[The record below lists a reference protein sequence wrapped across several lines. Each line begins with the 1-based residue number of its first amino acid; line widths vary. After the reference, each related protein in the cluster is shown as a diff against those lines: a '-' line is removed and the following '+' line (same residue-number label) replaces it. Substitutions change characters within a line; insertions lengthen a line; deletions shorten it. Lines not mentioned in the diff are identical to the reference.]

1 MKVERPRTLL
11 ELFSVFKPGTELV
24 AGGTDWVI
32 KRHGRLADDAI
43 VIDVFAVDEMRGVS
57 LEEENSEGD
66 GFLRVGALETMTSL
80 HRNSLVRRYAS
91 ALADAAYKMGS
102 EQIRNRATVGGNV
115 ANSSPAADTPPAL
128 AALGAKAVLAS
139 REGERIVPVEDVLG
153 RNKNTLAPGELI
165 KEFRI
170 PLDAGRVSAFLKIG
184 SRSQVSISRV
194 NLAVFARCK
203 DNLFKDARVFAGTL
217 GLAARRIPGAE
228 EALSA
233 AGFDE
238 TFPAAL
244 AAFAAETIPGR
255 STLPYKQSALRG
267 LAQDIC
273 VLLSQRAGEAMVGS
287 C

>member
-32 KRHGRLADDAI
+32 KRHAKLADDAV
-43 VIDVFAVDEMRGVS
+43 VIDVFAVDKMQGIS
-57 LEEENSEGD
+57 LEGENTEG
-66 GFLRVGALETMTSL
+66 GFLRIGALETMTSL
-80 HRNSLVRRYAS
+80 HRNPLVRRYAS

-128 AALGAKAVLAS
+128 AALGAEAVLAS
-139 REGERIVPVEDVLG
+139 EGGERIVPVEDVLG
-153 RNKNTLAPGELI
+153 RNRNTLASCEII

-170 PLDAGRVSAFLKIG
+170 PLDVNRVSAFLKIG

-194 NLAVFARCK
+194 NLAVLARCT
-203 DNLFKDARVFAGTL
+203 DNLFKDARVFVGTL
-217 GLAARRIPGAE
+217 GLAARRVPGAE

-238 TFPAAL
+238 AFPAAL
-244 AAFAAETIPGR
+244 ATFAAEAIPGR
-255 STLPYKQSALRG
+255 PTLPYKQSALRG

-273 VLLSQRAGEAMVGS
+273 VLLSQRAREAVIGS

>member
-32 KRHGRLADDAI
+32 KRHAKLANDAV
-43 VIDVFAVDEMRGVS
+43 VIDVFAVDEMQGIS
-57 LEEENSEGD
+57 LEGENTEG
-66 GFLRVGALETMTSL
+66 GFLRIGALETMTSL
-80 HRNSLVRRYAS
+80 HRNPLVRRYAS

-128 AALGAKAVLAS
+128 AALGAEAVLAS
-139 REGERIVPVEDVLG
+139 GGGERIVPVEDVLG
-153 RNKNTLAPGELI
+153 RNRNTLASCEII

-170 PLDAGRVSAFLKIG
+170 PLDVNRVSAFLKIG

-217 GLAARRIPGAE
+217 GLAARRVPGAE

-244 AAFAAETIPGR
+244 ATFAAEAIPGR
-255 STLPYKQSALRG
+255 PTLPYKQSALRG

-273 VLLSQRAGEAMVGS
+273 VLLSQRAREAVIGS

>member
-32 KRHGRLADDAI
+32 KRHAKLANDAV
-43 VIDVFAVDEMRGVS
+43 VIDVFAVDEMQGIS
-57 LEEENSEGD
+57 LEGENTEG
-66 GFLRVGALETMTSL
+66 GFLRIGALETMTSL
-80 HRNSLVRRYAS
+80 HRNPLVRRYAS

-102 EQIRNRATVGGNV
+102 E
-115 ANSSPAADTPPAL
+115 
-128 AALGAKAVLAS
+128 AVLAS
-139 REGERIVPVEDVLG
+139 EGGERIVPVEDVLG
-153 RNKNTLAPGELI
+153 RNRNTLASCEII

-170 PLDAGRVSAFLKIG
+170 PLDVNRVSAFLKIG

-194 NLAVFARCK
+194 NLAVLARCT
-203 DNLFKDARVFAGTL
+203 DNLFKDARVFVGTL
-217 GLAARRIPGAE
+217 GLAARRVPGAE

-244 AAFAAETIPGR
+244 ATFAAEAIPGR
-255 STLPYKQSALRG
+255 PTLPYKQSALRG

-273 VLLSQRAGEAMVGS
+273 VLLSQRAREAVIGS

>member
-1 MKVERPRTLL
+1 MNVERPRTLL

-32 KRHGRLADDAI
+32 KRHAKLANDAV
-43 VIDVFAVDEMRGVS
+43 VIDVFAVDEMQGIS
-57 LEEENSEGD
+57 LEGENTEG
-66 GFLRVGALETMTSL
+66 GFLRIGALETMTSL
-80 HRNSLVRRYAS
+80 HRNPLVRRYAS

-128 AALGAKAVLAS
+128 AALGAEAVLAS
-139 REGERIVPVEDVLG
+139 EGGERIVPVEDVLG
-153 RNKNTLAPGELI
+153 RNRNTLASCEII

-170 PLDAGRVSAFLKIG
+170 PLDVNRVSAFLKIG

-194 NLAVFARCK
+194 NLAVLARCT
-203 DNLFKDARVFAGTL
+203 DNLFKDARVFVGTL
-217 GLAARRIPGAE
+217 GLAARRVPGAE

-233 AGFDE
+233 ACFDE
-238 TFPAAL
+238 AFPAAL
-244 AAFAAETIPGR
+244 ATFAAEAIPGR
-255 STLPYKQSALRG
+255 PTLPYKQSALRG

-273 VLLSQRAGEAMVGS
+273 VLLSQRAREAVIGS

>member
-32 KRHGRLADDAI
+32 KRHAKLANDAV
-43 VIDVFAVDEMRGVS
+43 VIDVFAVDEMQGIS
-57 LEEENSEGD
+57 LEGENTEG
-66 GFLRVGALETMTSL
+66 GFLRIGALETMTSL
-80 HRNSLVRRYAS
+80 HRNPLVRRYAS

-128 AALGAKAVLAS
+128 AALGAEAVLAS
-139 REGERIVPVEDVLG
+139 EGGERIVPVEDVLG
-153 RNKNTLAPGELI
+153 RNRNTLASCEII

-170 PLDAGRVSAFLKIG
+170 PLDVNRVSAFLKIG

-194 NLAVFARCK
+194 NLAVLARCT
-203 DNLFKDARVFAGTL
+203 DNLFKDARVFVGTL
-217 GLAARRIPGAE
+217 GLAARRVPGAE

-244 AAFAAETIPGR
+244 ATFAAEAIPGR
-255 STLPYKQSALRG
+255 PTLPYKQSVLRG

-273 VLLSQRAGEAMVGS
+273 VLLSQRAREAVIGS

>member
-32 KRHGRLADDAI
+32 KRHAKLANDAV
-43 VIDVFAVDEMRGVS
+43 VIDVFAVDEMQGIS
-57 LEEENSEGD
+57 LEGENTEG
-66 GFLRVGALETMTSL
+66 GFLRIGALETMTSL
-80 HRNSLVRRYAS
+80 HRNPLVRRYAS

-128 AALGAKAVLAS
+128 AALGAEAVLAS
-139 REGERIVPVEDVLG
+139 GGGERIVPVEDVLG
-153 RNKNTLAPGELI
+153 RNRNTLASCEII

-170 PLDAGRVSAFLKIG
+170 PLDVNRVSAFLKIG

-194 NLAVFARCK
+194 NLAVLARCT
-203 DNLFKDARVFAGTL
+203 DNLFKDARVFVGTL
-217 GLAARRIPGAE
+217 GLAARRVPGAE

-244 AAFAAETIPGR
+244 ATFAAEAIPGR
-255 STLPYKQSALRG
+255 PTLPYKQSALRG

-273 VLLSQRAGEAMVGS
+273 VLLSQRAREAVIGS

>member
-32 KRHGRLADDAI
+32 KRHAKLADDAV
-43 VIDVFAVDEMRGVS
+43 VIDVFAVDEMQGIS
-57 LEEENSEGD
+57 LEGENTEG
-66 GFLRVGALETMTSL
+66 GFLRIGALETMTSL
-80 HRNSLVRRYAS
+80 HRNPLVRRYAS

-128 AALGAKAVLAS
+128 AALGAEAVLAS
-139 REGERIVPVEDVLG
+139 GGGERIVPVEDILG
-153 RNKNTLAPGELI
+153 RNRNTLASCEII

-170 PLDAGRVSAFLKIG
+170 PLDVNRVSAFLKIG

-194 NLAVFARCK
+194 NLAVLARCT
-203 DNLFKDARVFAGTL
+203 DNLFKDARVFVGTL
-217 GLAARRIPGAE
+217 GLAARRVPGAE

-244 AAFAAETIPGR
+244 ATFAAEAIPGR
-255 STLPYKQSALRG
+255 PTLPYKQSALRG

-273 VLLSQRAGEAMVGS
+273 VLLSQRAREAVIGS

>member
-32 KRHGRLADDAI
+32 KRHAKLANDAV
-43 VIDVFAVDEMRGVS
+43 VIDVFAVDEMQGIS
-57 LEEENSEGD
+57 LEGENTEG
-66 GFLRVGALETMTSL
+66 GFLRIGALETMTSL
-80 HRNSLVRRYAS
+80 HRNPLVRRYAS

-128 AALGAKAVLAS
+128 AALGAEAVLAS
-139 REGERIVPVEDVLG
+139 EGGERIVPVEDVLG
-153 RNKNTLAPGELI
+153 RNRNTLAPGELI

-194 NLAVFARCK
+194 NLAVLARCT
-203 DNLFKDARVFAGTL
+203 DNLFKDARVFVGTL
-217 GLAARRIPGAE
+217 GLAARRVPGAE

-244 AAFAAETIPGR
+244 ATFAAKAIPGR
-255 STLPYKQSALRG
+255 PTLPYKQSALRG

-273 VLLSQRAGEAMVGS
+273 VLLSQRAREAVIGS

>member
-32 KRHGRLADDAI
+32 KRHAKLADDAV
-43 VIDVFAVDEMRGVS
+43 VIDVFAVDEMQGIS
-57 LEEENSEGD
+57 LEGENTEG
-66 GFLRVGALETMTSL
+66 GFLRIGALETMTSL
-80 HRNSLVRRYAS
+80 HRNPLVRRYAS

-128 AALGAKAVLAS
+128 AALGAEAVLAS
-139 REGERIVPVEDVLG
+139 GGGERIVPVEDVLG
-153 RNKNTLAPGELI
+153 RNRNTLASCEII

-170 PLDAGRVSAFLKIG
+170 PLDVNRVSAFLKIG

-194 NLAVFARCK
+194 NLAVLARCT
-203 DNLFKDARVFAGTL
+203 DNLFKDARVFVGTL
-217 GLAARRIPGAE
+217 GLAARRVPGAE

-238 TFPAAL
+238 AFPAAL
-244 AAFAAETIPGR
+244 ATFAAEAIPGR
-255 STLPYKQSALRG
+255 PTLPYKQSALRG

-273 VLLSQRAGEAMVGS
+273 VLLSQRAREAVIGS

>member
-32 KRHGRLADDAI
+32 KRHAKLADDAV
-43 VIDVFAVDEMRGVS
+43 VIDVFAVDEMQGIS
-57 LEEENSEGD
+57 LEGENTEG
-66 GFLRVGALETMTSL
+66 GFLRIGALETMTSL
-80 HRNSLVRRYAS
+80 HRNPLVRRYAS

-115 ANSSPAADTPPAL
+115 ANSSPAAYTPPAL
-128 AALGAKAVLAS
+128 AALGAEAVLAS
-139 REGERIVPVEDVLG
+139 GGGERIVPVEDILG
-153 RNKNTLAPGELI
+153 RNRNTLASCEII

-170 PLDAGRVSAFLKIG
+170 PLDVNRVSAFLKIG

-194 NLAVFARCK
+194 NLAVLARCT
-203 DNLFKDARVFAGTL
+203 DNLFKDARVFVGTL
-217 GLAARRIPGAE
+217 GLAARRVPGAE

-244 AAFAAETIPGR
+244 ATFATEAIPGR
-255 STLPYKQSALRG
+255 PTLPYKQSALRG

-273 VLLSQRAGEAMVGS
+273 VLLSQRAREAVIGS

>member
-32 KRHGRLADDAI
+32 KRHGRLADDAV
-43 VIDVFAVDEMRGVS
+43 VIDVFAVDEMQGIS
-57 LEEENSEGD
+57 LEGENTEG
-66 GFLRVGALETMTSL
+66 GFLRIGALETMTSL
-80 HRNSLVRRYAS
+80 HRNPLVRRYAS

-139 REGERIVPVEDVLG
+139 EGGERIVPVEDVLG
-153 RNKNTLAPGELI
+153 RNRNTLASCEII

-170 PLDAGRVSAFLKIG
+170 PLDVNRVSAFLKIG

-203 DNLFKDARVFAGTL
+203 DNLFKDARVFVGTL
-217 GLAARRIPGAE
+217 GLAARRVPGAE

-273 VLLSQRAGEAMVGS
+273 VLLSQRAREAVIGS

>member
-32 KRHGRLADDAI
+32 KRHAKLANDAV
-43 VIDVFAVDEMRGVS
+43 VIDVFAVDEMQGIS
-57 LEEENSEGD
+57 LEGENTEG
-66 GFLRVGALETMTSL
+66 GFLRIGALETMTSL
-80 HRNSLVRRYAS
+80 HRNPLVRRYAS

-128 AALGAKAVLAS
+128 AALGAEAVLAS
-139 REGERIVPVEDVLG
+139 GGGERIVPVEDVLG
-153 RNKNTLAPGELI
+153 RNRNTLASCEII

-170 PLDAGRVSAFLKIG
+170 PLDVNRVSAFLKIG

-194 NLAVFARCK
+194 NLAVLARCK
-203 DNLFKDARVFAGTL
+203 DNLFKDARVFVGTL
-217 GLAARRIPGAE
+217 GLAARRVPGAE

-244 AAFAAETIPGR
+244 ATFAAEAIPGR
-255 STLPYKQSALRG
+255 PTLPYKQSALRG

-273 VLLSQRAGEAMVGS
+273 VLLSQRAREAVIGS

>member
-32 KRHGRLADDAI
+32 KRHAKLANDAV
-43 VIDVFAVDEMRGVS
+43 VIDVFAVDEMQGIS
-57 LEEENSEGD
+57 LEGENTEG
-66 GFLRVGALETMTSL
+66 GFLRIGALETMTSL
-80 HRNSLVRRYAS
+80 HRNPLVRRYAS

-102 EQIRNRATVGGNV
+102 EQIRNRATVGGNI

-128 AALGAKAVLAS
+128 AALGAEAVLAS
-139 REGERIVPVEDVLG
+139 EGGERIVPVEDVLG
-153 RNKNTLAPGELI
+153 RNRNTLASCEII

-170 PLDAGRVSAFLKIG
+170 PLDVNRVSAFLKIG

-194 NLAVFARCK
+194 NLAVLARCT
-203 DNLFKDARVFAGTL
+203 DNLFKDARVFVGTL
-217 GLAARRIPGAE
+217 GLAARRVPGAE

-244 AAFAAETIPGR
+244 ATFAAKAIPGR
-255 STLPYKQSALRG
+255 PTLPYKQSALRG

-273 VLLSQRAGEAMVGS
+273 VLLSQRAREAVIGS

>member
-32 KRHGRLADDAI
+32 KRHAKLADDAV
-43 VIDVFAVDEMRGVS
+43 VIDVFAVDEMQGIS
-57 LEEENSEGD
+57 LEGENTEG
-66 GFLRVGALETMTSL
+66 GFLRIGALETMTSL
-80 HRNSLVRRYAS
+80 HRNPLVRRYAS

-128 AALGAKAVLAS
+128 AALGAEAVLAS
-139 REGERIVPVEDVLG
+139 GGGERIVPVEDVLG
-153 RNKNTLAPGELI
+153 RNRNTLASCEII

-170 PLDAGRVSAFLKIG
+170 PLDVNRVSAFLKIG

-194 NLAVFARCK
+194 NLAVLARCT
-203 DNLFKDARVFAGTL
+203 DNLFKDARVFVGTL
-217 GLAARRIPGAE
+217 GLAARRVPGAE

-244 AAFAAETIPGR
+244 ATFAAEAIPGR
-255 STLPYKQSALRG
+255 PTLPYKQSALRG

-273 VLLSQRAGEAMVGS
+273 VLLSQRAREAVIGS

>member
-32 KRHGRLADDAI
+32 KRHAKLTDDAV
-43 VIDVFAVDEMRGVS
+43 VIDVFAVDEMQGIS
-57 LEEENSEGD
+57 LEGENTEG
-66 GFLRVGALETMTSL
+66 GFLRIGALETMTSL
-80 HRNSLVRRYAS
+80 HRNPLVRRYAS

-128 AALGAKAVLAS
+128 AALGAEAVLAS
-139 REGERIVPVEDVLG
+139 GGGERIVPVEDVLG
-153 RNKNTLAPGELI
+153 RNRNTLASCEII

-170 PLDAGRVSAFLKIG
+170 PLDVNRVSAFLKIG

-194 NLAVFARCK
+194 NLAVLARCT
-203 DNLFKDARVFAGTL
+203 DNLFKDARVFVGTL
-217 GLAARRIPGAE
+217 GLAARRVPGAE

-244 AAFAAETIPGR
+244 ATFAAEAIPGR
-255 STLPYKQSALRG
+255 PTLPYKQSALRG

-273 VLLSQRAGEAMVGS
+273 VLLSQRAREAVIGS

>member
-32 KRHGRLADDAI
+32 KRHAKLADDAV
-43 VIDVFAVDEMRGVS
+43 VIDVFAVDEMQGIS
-57 LEEENSEGD
+57 LEGENTEG
-66 GFLRVGALETMTSL
+66 GFLRIGALETMTSL
-80 HRNSLVRRYAS
+80 HRNPLVRRYAS

-128 AALGAKAVLAS
+128 AALGAEAVLAS
-139 REGERIVPVEDVLG
+139 GGGERIVPVEDVLG
-153 RNKNTLAPGELI
+153 RNRNTLASCEII

-170 PLDAGRVSAFLKIG
+170 PLDVNRVSAFLKIG

-194 NLAVFARCK
+194 NLAVLARCT
-203 DNLFKDARVFAGTL
+203 DNLFKDARVFVGTL
-217 GLAARRIPGAE
+217 GLAARRVPGAE

-244 AAFAAETIPGR
+244 ATFAAKAIPGR
-255 STLPYKQSALRG
+255 PTLPYKQSALRG

-273 VLLSQRAGEAMVGS
+273 VLLSQRAREAVIGS

>member
-32 KRHGRLADDAI
+32 KRHAKLADDAV
-43 VIDVFAVDEMRGVS
+43 VIDVFAVDEMQGIS
-57 LEEENSEGD
+57 LEGENTEG
-66 GFLRVGALETMTSL
+66 GFLRIGALETMTSL
-80 HRNSLVRRYAS
+80 HRNPLVRRYAS

-128 AALGAKAVLAS
+128 AALGAEAVLAS
-139 REGERIVPVEDVLG
+139 GGGERIVPVEDVLG
-153 RNKNTLAPGELI
+153 RNRNTLASCEII

-170 PLDAGRVSAFLKIG
+170 PLDVDRVSAFLKIG

-194 NLAVFARCK
+194 NLAVLARCT
-203 DNLFKDARVFAGTL
+203 DNLFKDARVFVGTL
-217 GLAARRIPGAE
+217 GLAARRVPGAE

-244 AAFAAETIPGR
+244 ATFAAEAIPGR
-255 STLPYKQSALRG
+255 PTLPYKQSALRG

-273 VLLSQRAGEAMVGS
+273 VLLSQRAREAVIGS

>member
-32 KRHGRLADDAI
+32 KRHAKLANDAV
-43 VIDVFAVDEMRGVS
+43 VIDVFAVDEMQGIS
-57 LEEENSEGD
+57 LEGENTEG
-66 GFLRVGALETMTSL
+66 GFLRIGALETMTSL
-80 HRNSLVRRYAS
+80 HRNPLVRRYAS

-128 AALGAKAVLAS
+128 AALGAEAVLAS
-139 REGERIVPVEDVLG
+139 GGGERIVPVEDILG
-153 RNKNTLAPGELI
+153 RNRNTLASCEII

-170 PLDAGRVSAFLKIG
+170 PLDVNRVSAFLKIG

-194 NLAVFARCK
+194 NLAVLARCT
-203 DNLFKDARVFAGTL
+203 DNLFKDARVFVGTL
-217 GLAARRIPGAE
+217 GLAARRVPGAE

-244 AAFAAETIPGR
+244 ATFAAEAIPGR
-255 STLPYKQSALRG
+255 PTLPYKQSALRG

-273 VLLSQRAGEAMVGS
+273 VLLSQRAREAVIGS

>member
-32 KRHGRLADDAI
+32 KRHAKLANDAV
-43 VIDVFAVDEMRGVS
+43 VIDVFAVDEMQGIS
-57 LEEENSEGD
+57 LEGENTEG
-66 GFLRVGALETMTSL
+66 GFLRIGALETMTSL
-80 HRNSLVRRYAS
+80 HRNPLVRRYAS

-128 AALGAKAVLAS
+128 AALGAEAVLAS
-139 REGERIVPVEDVLG
+139 EGGERIVPVEDVLG
-153 RNKNTLAPGELI
+153 RNRNTLASCEII

-170 PLDAGRVSAFLKIG
+170 PLDVNRVSAFLKIG

-194 NLAVFARCK
+194 NLAVLARCT
-203 DNLFKDARVFAGTL
+203 DNLFKDARVFVGTL
-217 GLAARRIPGAE
+217 GLAARRVPGAE

-244 AAFAAETIPGR
+244 ATFAAEAIPGR
-255 STLPYKQSALRG
+255 PTLPYKQSALRG

-273 VLLSQRAGEAMVGS
+273 VLLSQRAREAVIGS

>member
-32 KRHGRLADDAI
+32 KRHAKLADDAV
-43 VIDVFAVDEMRGVS
+43 VIDVFAVDEMQGIS
-57 LEEENSEGD
+57 LEGENTEG
-66 GFLRVGALETMTSL
+66 GFLRIGALETMTSL
-80 HRNSLVRRYAS
+80 HRNPLVRRYAS

-128 AALGAKAVLAS
+128 AALGAEAVLAS
-139 REGERIVPVEDVLG
+139 GGGERIVPVEDVLG
-153 RNKNTLAPGELI
+153 RNRNTLASCEII

-170 PLDAGRVSAFLKIG
+170 PLDVDRVSAFLKIG

-194 NLAVFARCK
+194 NLAVLARCT
-203 DNLFKDARVFAGTL
+203 DNLFKDARVFVGTL
-217 GLAARRIPGAE
+217 GLAARRVPGAE

-238 TFPAAL
+238 AFPAAL
-244 AAFAAETIPGR
+244 ATFAAEAIPGR
-255 STLPYKQSALRG
+255 PTLPYKQSALRG

-273 VLLSQRAGEAMVGS
+273 VLLSQRAREAVIGS

>member
-32 KRHGRLADDAI
+32 KRHAKLADDAV
-43 VIDVFAVDEMRGVS
+43 VIDVFAVDEMQGIS
-57 LEEENSEGD
+57 LEGENTEG
-66 GFLRVGALETMTSL
+66 GFLRIGALETMTSL
-80 HRNSLVRRYAS
+80 HRNPLVRRYAS

-128 AALGAKAVLAS
+128 AALGAEAVLAS
-139 REGERIVPVEDVLG
+139 EGGERIVPVEDVLG
-153 RNKNTLAPGELI
+153 RNRNTLASCEII

-170 PLDAGRVSAFLKIG
+170 PLDVNRVSAFLKIG

-194 NLAVFARCK
+194 NLAVLARCT
-203 DNLFKDARVFAGTL
+203 DNLFKDARVFVGTL
-217 GLAARRIPGAE
+217 GLAARRVPGAE

-244 AAFAAETIPGR
+244 ATFAAEAIPGR
-255 STLPYKQSALRG
+255 PTLPYKQSALRG

-273 VLLSQRAGEAMVGS
+273 VLLSQRAREAVIGS

>member
-32 KRHGRLADDAI
+32 KRHAKLANDAV
-43 VIDVFAVDEMRGVS
+43 VIDVFAVDEMQGIS
-57 LEEENSEGD
+57 LEGENTEG
-66 GFLRVGALETMTSL
+66 GFLRIGALETMTSL
-80 HRNSLVRRYAS
+80 HRNPLVRRYAS

-102 EQIRNRATVGGNV
+102 EQIRNRATVGGNI

-128 AALGAKAVLAS
+128 AALGAEAVLAS
-139 REGERIVPVEDVLG
+139 EGGERIVPVEDVLG
-153 RNKNTLAPGELI
+153 RNRNTLASCEII

-170 PLDAGRVSAFLKIG
+170 PLDVNRVSAFLKIG

-194 NLAVFARCK
+194 NLAVLARCT
-203 DNLFKDARVFAGTL
+203 DNLFKDARVFVGTL
-217 GLAARRIPGAE
+217 GLAARRVPGAE

-244 AAFAAETIPGR
+244 ATFAAEAIPGR
-255 STLPYKQSALRG
+255 PTLPYKQSALRG

-273 VLLSQRAGEAMVGS
+273 VLLSQRAREAVIGS